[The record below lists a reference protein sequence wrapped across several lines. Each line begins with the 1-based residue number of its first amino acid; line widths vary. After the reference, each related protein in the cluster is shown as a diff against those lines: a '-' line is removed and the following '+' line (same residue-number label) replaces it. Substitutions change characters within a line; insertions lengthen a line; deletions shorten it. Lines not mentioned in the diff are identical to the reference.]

1 VKEAPVT
8 TADPARTCQAPGC
21 GKPLERR
28 RYPGGTLEERASF
41 ARRRYCGHRCAALA
55 QQAARRAAHPQL
67 RPAGTLAPRDP
78 ATPSGERDGNDP
90 DEFRKA
96 LEKATT
102 ASLRREPGRQPW
114 GASSQR
120 RSRQAAG

>member
-1 VKEAPVT
+1 VT

-28 RYPGGTLEERASF
+28 RYPSGTLEAPGTY
-41 ARRRYCGHRCAALA
+41 ARRRYCGHRCSARA

-67 RPAGTLAPRDP
+67 RPTGTLTPRDP
-78 ATPSGERDGNDP
+78 ATPSGERDGSDP

-102 ASLRREPGRQPW
+102 ASLRDDPARWRWATSRE
-114 GASSQR
+114 R